1 MNFRRFILRAPKSML
16 SDQYRGSRLL
26 PAWFKI
32 IRDPRALTTPTIK
45 CRLPVS
51 KVKIHSDT
59 FSLRSTPTSLRN
71 FSLSAMMHGDPQYL
85 RLDDLPFTTNVA
97 AACVND

>member
-51 KVKIHSDT
+51 KVIHSDT

-71 FSLSAMMHGDPQYL
+71 FSLSAMAHDDPQYL
-85 RLDDLPFTTNVA
+85 RLDDLLFTANA
-97 AACVND
+97 ALACVND